1 MDRECS
7 TSVFFRMG
15 RWPIFFCRDAARRE
29 SRLAL
34 MKEQRIIELLTPAI
48 AALGLECLGIEFA
61 PHAHN
66 SLLRVYIEAPKR
78 AVTVDDCERASRE
91 IAAVLDVEDP
101 IESRYTLEVSSPGL
115 DRPLFTAEQV
125 ARHVGETA
133 KITLALPQDGRR
145 RVQGRIEAV
154 EGECITLD
162 VDGNPVAVEFGNV
175 AKARLVPDFAGILP
189 GATNKPTI
197 KPGTAKPGTAARKQ
211 PPRAV
216 RTESNN
222 RPRSARGPKES

>member
-1 MDRECS
+1 
-7 TSVFFRMG
+7 
-15 RWPIFFCRDAARRE
+15 
-29 SRLAL
+29 

-48 AALGLECLGIEFA
+48 AALDLECLGVEYA

-101 IESRYTLEVSSPGL
+101 IQSHYTLEVSSPGL
-115 DRPLFTAEQV
+115 DRPLFTAAQV
-125 ARHVGETA
+125 ARHIGEVA

-154 EGECITLD
+154 DGEQITLD
-162 VDGNPVAVEFGNV
+162 VDGNPVLVDFGNV
-175 AKARLVPDFAGILP
+175 AKARLVPDFSEILP
-189 GATNKPTI
+189 GASNKPNI
-197 KPGTAKPGTAARKQ
+197 KPGSKPNIKPGIKPRKQ
-211 PPRAV
+211 PARAA
-216 RTESNN
+216 RNESNN
-222 RPRSARGPKES
+222 RARDSRAPQES